1 MNKYQEILFKSQD
14 KKYKEFSEKLIIDDT
29 YEIIGVRAPRLKAIA
44 KENFLDSYTKDFMNH
59 LPHKYHEE
67 NILHVYFID
76 LIVDYDLALE
86 ELCKFLPYANNWA
99 VTDAFSNK
107 NFMSKGNRNRFY
119 VKLLDCLKSE
129 KEYTI
134 RYGIV
139 SLLRYLEDN
148 DKIAE
153 ILKCVLEIEMDT
165 YYINM
170 AKAWLLCEAMIK
182 QHQKTIVLFEENKIK
197 GGERFS
203 PWIQNKAISKCVDSF
218 RISDDIKKYLKTLK
232 LK

>member
-1 MNKYQEILFKSQD
+1 MNKYQKILFKSQD

-44 KENFLDSYTKDFMNH
+44 KENFLDSYTKDFMNN
-59 LPHKYHEE
+59 LPHQYHEE

-86 ELCKFLPYANNWA
+86 ELYKFLPYANNWA

-107 NFMSKGNRNRFY
+107 NLMSKGNRNRFY
-119 VKLLDCLKSE
+119 VKLLDCLKSG
-129 KEYTI
+129 KEYTV

-148 DKIAE
+148 GKIDE
-153 ILKCVLEIEMDT
+153 MLKCVLEIEMDT

-197 GGERFS
+197 GGGNFS